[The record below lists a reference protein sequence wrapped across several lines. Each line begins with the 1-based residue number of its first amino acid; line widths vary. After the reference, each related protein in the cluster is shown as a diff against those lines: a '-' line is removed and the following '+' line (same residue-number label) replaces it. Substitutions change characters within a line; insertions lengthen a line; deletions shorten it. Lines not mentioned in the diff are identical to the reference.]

1 MPHLAE
7 VLDRE
12 IFAHGGIIKLE
23 SEGAAHVACCKF
35 ELLVFSTL
43 FMSHT
48 SANPGFTAPDPAE
61 LAPLFPGYDVQSLIA
76 AGGMGAVYCA
86 VQKSLDRMVAIK
98 ILPAELSK
106 DLAFRAGFEAEA
118 KAMARL
124 NHPNLIGVF
133 DFGEVSGMLYII
145 MEFVPGKSVYH
156 SAYGIAV
163 DQAEVIRLVSGICH
177 GLAHAHENG
186 IIHRDIKPSNVL
198 LDLSA
203 QPKIGDFGLAR
214 PMDSTI
220 QEGDEIFGTPHYTA
234 PEVVE
239 NPHAVDY
246 RADIFSVGVLLHEL
260 LTSKL
265 PADDPR
271 PASMIIRCDPRFDA
285 IIRRATQHQPGA
297 RYLSA
302 AEMAKEL
309 HDIGTTLGQLPAPIL
324 QQTPVIP
331 PTYQSST
338 PRKNVSEPSS
348 SSNAILLVVAALA
361 GIAAWFYFTGKKSES
376 APLPK
381 PAVEISAQP
390 TNNTEPTKKP
400 ATAITQEPST
410 ARETITPAQTPPPT
424 ALKPEPTNKKSGSSL
439 TPPEVVTPKEP
450 TPPAEPKTSDSPAPR
465 ADVPAFFTKA
475 KTIMQD
481 KAKPLITTHRASLNS
496 NCSAF
501 GLSLISD
508 AAKLKTGAADAK
520 KSIEATITGWRND
533 NGRIPKELP
542 DNLATMP
549 TAAALLDLYRQ
560 KQTGIDNVIHR
571 GLDAQSAT
579 YILGLEKQIERYK
592 ADKDTGA
599 VALLEQEIEKT
610 KASSKHYYRVIL
622 GPDPEGGDEEE

>member
-1 MPHLAE
+1 
-7 VLDRE
+7 
-12 IFAHGGIIKLE
+12 
-23 SEGAAHVACCKF
+23 
-35 ELLVFSTL
+35 
-43 FMSHT
+43 MSHT
-48 SANPGFTAPDPAE
+48 PANPGFTAPDPAE

-163 DQAEVIRLVSGICH
+163 DQTEVIRLVSGICH

-265 PADDPR
+265 PADDTR

-309 HDIGTTLGQLPAPIL
+309 QDIGTTLGQLPPPVL
-324 QQTPVIP
+324 SQTPAISHAP
-331 PTYQSST
+331 PSYQSHAPKRT
-338 PRKNVSEPSS
+338 VSESS
-348 SSNAILLVVAALA
+348 SSTNYLLLGIAALA
-361 GIAAWFYFTGKKSES
+361 GIGAWFYFTETKSEPG
-376 APLPK
+376 PLPK
-381 PAVEISAQP
+381 PVAEISAQP
-390 TNNTEPTKKP
+390 TPEPAKNP
-400 ATAITQEPST
+400 SSNASNPEPGGP
-410 ARETITPAQTPPPT
+410 RQTITPAQTPPPT
-424 ALKPEPTNKKSGSSL
+424 DIKLEVKKTKPDPIVSADPASTKPTQ
-439 TPPEVVTPKEP
+439 P
-450 TPPAEPKTSDSPAPR
+450 TPPPEPKSSDAPAPR
-465 ADVPAFFTKA
+465 ADVPAFFAKA
-475 KTIMQD
+475 KGIMQD
-481 KAKPLITTHRASLNS
+481 KAKPLITAHRASLNANS
-496 NCSAF
+496 SSF
-501 GLSLISD
+501 GQSLVSD
-508 AAKLKTGAADAK
+508 AAKLKTGVVDAK
-520 KSIEATITGWRND
+520 KSIIATTDGWRD
-533 NGRIPKELP
+533 
-542 DNLATMP
+542 
-549 TAAALLDLYRQ
+549 
-560 KQTGIDNVIHR
+560 
-571 GLDAQSAT
+571 
-579 YILGLEKQIERYK
+579 ER
-592 ADKDTGA
+592 
-599 VALLEQEIEKT
+599 
-610 KASSKHYYRVIL
+610 
-622 GPDPEGGDEEE
+622 

>member
-1 MPHLAE
+1 
-7 VLDRE
+7 
-12 IFAHGGIIKLE
+12 
-23 SEGAAHVACCKF
+23 
-35 ELLVFSTL
+35 
-43 FMSHT
+43 MSHT
-48 SANPGFTAPDPAE
+48 PANPGFTAPDPAD

-163 DQAEVIRLVSGICH
+163 DPAEVIRLVSGICH

-265 PADDPR
+265 PADDTR

-302 AEMAKEL
+302 ADMAKEL
-309 HDIGTTLGQLPAPIL
+309 HDIGATLGQLPPPAL
-324 QQTPVIP
+324 HQTPPTPHAP
-331 PTYQSST
+331 PSSKSYV
-338 PRKNVSEPSS
+338 PRKSASQSSS
-348 SSNAILLVVAALA
+348 SSNYILLAVAALA
-361 GIAAWFYFTGKKSES
+361 GIAGWFYLTGKK
-376 APLPK
+376 
-381 PAVEISAQP
+381 
-390 TNNTEPTKKP
+390 T
-400 ATAITQEPST
+400 EPST
-410 ARETITPAQTPPPT
+410 TPVPVPVVENSTQPEKPTPPTPQEPKEARQTITPPRDPAPT
-424 ALKPEPTNKKSGSSL
+424 AIKPEPANSNATSGSL
-439 TPPEVVTPKEP
+439 TRPEVVTRKEP
-450 TPPAEPKTSDSPAPR
+450 TPPTEPKTSDSPTPR

-481 KAKPLITTHRASLNS
+481 KAKPLITTHRASLNG

-501 GLSLISD
+501 GQSLISETS
-508 AAKLKTGAADAK
+508 KLKTGVADAK
-520 KSIEATITGWRND
+520 KSIEATITTWRSD

-542 DNLATMP
+542 SELASIP
-549 TAAALLDLYRQ
+549 GAANLLDLYRQ
-560 KQTGIDNVIHR
+560 KQIGIDNIIRR

-579 YILGLEKQIERYK
+579 YILGIEKQIERYQ
-592 ADKDTGA
+592 ADNDAGA

-610 KASSKHYYRVIL
+610 KANSKHYYRVIL